1 MNRLIQYEMVCVRKI
16 LFPESDYDGWR
27 LNKRKPQVGD
37 TGTLIDILEV
47 TGSPPRYVVES
58 SGKDGATIFIS
69 EFTAEEIEPIGNE
82 TH

>member
-1 MNRLIQYEMVCVRKI
+1 MSRFIQYEMVRVRKI

-47 TGSPPRYVVES
+47 KGLPPRYAVES
-58 SGKDGATIFIS
+58 SGKDGITIFLS
-69 EFTAEEIEPIGNE
+69 EFIAEEIEPVRNE
-82 TH
+82 N